1 MKEMICEKCRRII
14 VEDVCP
20 ICGCT
25 DVHEPAENDYCYLIS
40 ADHAGSVMIS
50 KLLEQKGIPYKMKTI
65 STQSRYSLSS
75 VRYIYV
81 PYGRLEEA
89 ELELDNFQQRKQP
102 VEDFLSEGFGPDL
115 FHAEE
120 IDRMEWA
127 NLDNMEPEELKAY
140 KEKIVKTLK
149 EIKAQEQQWK
159 TRITKLL
166 DMKEEAEG
174 LIEDLE

>member
-1 MKEMICEKCRRII
+1 MKELICEKCRRII

-25 DVHEPAENDYCYLIS
+25 DVHEPAENDPCFLITS
-40 ADHAGSVMIS
+40 DHAGSVMVS
-50 KLLEQKGIPYKMKTI
+50 KILEQKEIPYKM
-65 STQSRYSLSS
+65 ST
-75 VRYIYV
+75 VRIGKYNVTRDFYV
-81 PYGRLEEA
+81 PYCRLEEA
-89 ELELDNFQQRKQP
+89 ELELDNFQQAKQP
-102 VEDFLSEGFGPDL
+102 VEDFLIEGFGPDV

-127 NLDNMEPEELKAY
+127 DLDNMELEELKAY

-159 TRITKLL
+159 TRVTKLL